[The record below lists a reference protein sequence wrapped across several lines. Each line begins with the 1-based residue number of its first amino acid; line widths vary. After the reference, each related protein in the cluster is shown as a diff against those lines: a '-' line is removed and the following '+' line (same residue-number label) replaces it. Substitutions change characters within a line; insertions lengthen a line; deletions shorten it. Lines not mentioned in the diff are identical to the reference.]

1 MIQKPYVP
9 IVKEAGFKPNPV
21 AGNIPIYADSVINPK
36 VVGTNAYNE
45 FWDEQIDRCIN
56 GYDTAGMH
64 IPGRYYWYLNFVVL
78 KGLYGPQYPFFVDL
92 DLEYYRLVEWVKE
105 NRRMGIVSVKAR
117 RKGLSEKAQAI
128 LAHGLRFTE
137 GYRGAITAGIDT
149 YTNGLR
155 NKFYST
161 QSNIIKDLRLNVLAD
176 NEKQYKIGYEI
187 KDQIG
192 GYVEGGYGGILSFET
207 MYDDPTKLEGEY
219 FHDVICEES
228 GRYKHL
234 GKTVSS
240 IKPALEFG
248 SQMIGTFYIYG
259 CVCAGTKVWDK
270 YGNLINIEDLKKSDG
285 ILGFDGNGISI
296 EPITYIQ
303 PPAKKKCV
311 RITTNTGRVLE
322 CSTDHPVLWSNK
334 GYLRGPHKAKL
345 KATKFVEAC
354 NIKPFDQI
362 AVIDSV
368 PLYGEK
374 EMWEPRLAGWL
385 IGDGSYGFDKTPVLC
400 NCDDEINDYVLKNFK
415 TTIERSHVTKESKLY
430 KEIRIKNICSKL
442 RELGIYGQTKLNK
455 RLPVDIQS
463 YRKEDICELLG
474 GFFDTDGSVNAGT
487 GGYKIVLTA
496 SSYDLLFEVQL
507 LLQKLGIH
515 CSVDRIKATTFS
527 GKGGIMDYYRLS
539 VCDKRSVIKFHE
551 NISFKLTYKQEKL
564 NHIVSCFN
572 NAPTTI
578 RKGKPVIIRKGVEGM
593 RFERV
598 VSVEPIGMKE
608 IYNLTAGNTHTYI
621 ANGIIT
627 HNTGGN
633 ILSTSKD
640 FKDFWDN
647 ADTYGLE
654 RFWVPGSRLY
664 YPFIGNPREEFMIDP
679 DTGEKLDTIPNLR
692 CYTPEQRIGMEDIKA
707 AEEYILKKR
716 IEYSKLPN
724 KKKLKEHNQA
734 YPLTVEEAFTS
745 GGSNNFN
752 DEKIYDQLF
761 KIEGDP
767 NNYRPVVLEWVVGPS
782 DSSKGTFLSEGNNL
796 KVRSRPATKDDP
808 DWKVGYEYQ
817 GPLPDYIDLDI
828 GGVDGYNQDLTQ
840 VSKSLGAMVVLRQG
854 NRVNLVDKGIHKAL
868 YPVFLYYKR
877 PPRKEEFFD
886 YCLKIA
892 VRYNLRKNTMVNAE
906 QDFVI
911 DYFIKNGGLAYL
923 SPRPK
928 AFDAPKS
935 KQVHKYGAKMT
946 GFSKELILGI
956 TQTWVENYVSL
967 CFFPEML
974 RDALA
979 YDEEYLGTDWDSIDA
994 LAYAIM
1000 RVEDMKTRPRLS
1012 DDVGIDDEEPEW
1024 IRNKDGNIVLKNPVT
1039 ETVSRKERRQSDEY
1053 NGKWKSLD
1061 YDIEDRRD
1069 F

>member
-9 IVKEAGFKPNPV
+9 IVKGAGFKPNPV
-21 AGNIPIYADSVINPK
+21 AGNIPIYADSIINPK

-248 SQMIGTFYIYG
+248 SQMIGTFFIYG
-259 CVCAGTKVWDK
+259 
-270 YGNLINIEDLKKSDG
+270 
-285 ILGFDGNGISI
+285 
-296 EPITYIQ
+296 
-303 PPAKKKCV
+303 
-311 RITTNTGRVLE
+311 
-322 CSTDHPVLWSNK
+322 
-334 GYLRGPHKAKL
+334 
-345 KATKFVEAC
+345 
-354 NIKPFDQI
+354 
-362 AVIDSV
+362 
-368 PLYGEK
+368 
-374 EMWEPRLAGWL
+374 
-385 IGDGSYGFDKTPVLC
+385 
-400 NCDDEINDYVLKNFK
+400 
-415 TTIERSHVTKESKLY
+415 
-430 KEIRIKNICSKL
+430 
-442 RELGIYGQTKLNK
+442 
-455 RLPVDIQS
+455 
-463 YRKEDICELLG
+463 
-474 GFFDTDGSVNAGT
+474 
-487 GGYKIVLTA
+487 
-496 SSYDLLFEVQL
+496 
-507 LLQKLGIH
+507 
-515 CSVDRIKATTFS
+515 
-527 GKGGIMDYYRLS
+527 
-539 VCDKRSVIKFHE
+539 
-551 NISFKLTYKQEKL
+551 
-564 NHIVSCFN
+564 
-572 NAPTTI
+572 
-578 RKGKPVIIRKGVEGM
+578 
-593 RFERV
+593 
-598 VSVEPIGMKE
+598 
-608 IYNLTAGNTHTYI
+608 
-621 ANGIIT
+621 
-627 HNTGGN
+627 TGGN

-664 YPFIGNPREEFMIDP
+664 YPFIGNSREEFMIDP

-796 KVRSRPATKDDP
+796 KVRTRPATKDDP

-817 GPLPDYIDLDI
+817 GPLPDYVDLDV

-868 YPVFLYYKR
+868 YPIFLYYKR

-1012 DDVGIDDEEPEW
+1012 DDVGLDDEEPEW

-1053 NGKWKSLD
+1053 NGKWQSLD